1 MMTYKI
7 CNEHYLRTVIGITIF
22 TLLLSGVVVIRAEAG
37 LPDLIQVPERLEDN
51 DTLFEMNNNE
61 YLNITLNS
69 SEPINLIL
77 ESISEMITMNVD
89 SINGASSTIITMSGF
104 LPNTTYHK
112 YEDNYHGHKIFIT
125 DVNGNYTYEQD
136 LSIGHLVFIQPESGT
151 KFIND
156 NDTGGDCSSI
166 GIWDPS
172 EKTCTLT
179 TDLTETI
186 QIDSDGIILDG
197 NGHLM
202 TGSNTGRGVYVT
214 DRKYVT
220 IKNLNVTQFSVGI
233 EIYNSSFSN
242 IEENNAFNNIYDFR
256 IIYSNDNK
264 ITNSAASVGDDW
276 GIQLYAS
283 NNNIISGNT
292 LIGTKRG
299 IWLYSSNNNILS
311 NNTIPNN
318 WYGSDCI
325 RLAYSNNNKII
336 DNIITPILNNLCM
349 NGIRLMHS
357 RNNVVSGNKVSNN
370 RIGILVESSDNNT
383 IYNNCLN
390 NTNNAIATGNN
401 TWNTTKTV
409 GTNIMGGH
417 YIGGNFWAQPD
428 GNGYSQKCI
437 DSEPDGIC
445 DLPYEH
451 NSNNIDFLPLIYKTA
466 LLIPANVDVKPDIL
480 NKANQSNESTVTGY
494 IEVPGFDV
502 NDIDLNTIKLTTN
515 NGMVSAQLSPS
526 EVGDYDN
533 DGIPDRMVKFDG
545 QAVSGILDVG
555 EHVRV
560 TISGK
565 IAAESFEGTDEIQ
578 VINPTEQIL
587 EFPTMVL
594 PVIAVLCLLFRFQR
608 RKGKIGKY

>member
-1 MMTYKI
+1 MISIKI
-7 CNEHYLRTVIGITIF
+7 CNKNSLRIVIGITISI
-22 TLLLSGVVVIRAEAG
+22 LLLSGVEVIRAEVG
-37 LPDLIQVPERLEDN
+37 LPDFLQVPGRLEAN
-51 DTLFEMNNNE
+51 GTLFEMNNNE
-61 YLNITLNS
+61 YLNITLSS

-104 LPNTTYHK
+104 LPDTTYHK
-112 YEDNYHGHKIFIT
+112 YEDNYHDHEIFIT

-136 LSIGHLVFIQPESGT
+136 LSIEHLVFIQSKAGT

-197 NGHLM
+197 NGHLV
-202 TGSNTGRGVYVT
+202 TGSKTGRGVYFT

-242 IEENNAFNNIYDFR
+242 IKENNVFNNTYDFR
-256 IIYSNDNK
+256 IIYSNDNE
-264 ITNSAASVGDDW
+264 IINSATSVGDAW
-276 GIQLYAS
+276 GIQLCAS
-283 NNNIISGNT
+283 NNNIISGNNI
-292 LIGTKRG
+292 IGAKRG
-299 IWLYSSNNNILS
+299 IWLHYSNNNILS
-311 NNTIPNN
+311 NNTVPNN

-325 RLAYSNNNKII
+325 RLASSNNNTVI
-336 DNIITPILNNLCM
+336 DNSITPILNNLSM
-349 NGIRLMHS
+349 KGIRLMYS
-357 RNNVVSGNKVSNN
+357 NNNVVSGNKVSNN
-370 RIGILVESSDNNT
+370 LVGILVESSDNNT

-390 NTNNAIATGNN
+390 NTNNAITTGNN

-445 DLPYEH
+445 DLPYKLK
-451 NSNNIDFLPLIYKTA
+451 SNNIDFLPLIYKTA
-466 LLIPANVDVKPDIL
+466 LLIPVNVDIKPGSL
-480 NKANQSNESTVTGY
+480 NKASQSDENTVTGY

-502 NDIDLNTIKLTTN
+502 NDIDLNTVKLITN
-515 NGMVSAQLSPS
+515 HGMVSAQLSPS

-533 DGIPDRMVKFDG
+533 DGIPDRMVQFDR
-545 QAVSGILDVG
+545 QAVIGILDVG
-555 EHVRV
+555 ENVRV
-560 TISGK
+560 IISGK
-565 IAAESFEGTDEIQ
+565 IAAESFEGIDEIQ
-578 VINPTEQIL
+578 VINSTEQIL
-587 EFPTMVL
+587 KFPTMVL
-594 PVIAVLCLLFRFQR
+594 PVIAVIGLLFRFQR